1 MHILKV
7 LKKNYGSRLRVKDV
21 PEFKIYIIE
30 TLKFYLHHKILFY
43 LTRYIVRTCFVSI
56 SFGHFLAKCLEI
68 RGIFIFLVKAMLK
81 SLQLMR
87 MRC

>member
-7 LKKNYGSRLRVKDV
+7 RIFFYGLRLRVKDV

-56 SFGHFLAKCLEI
+56 SFDHFLAKSLEI
-68 RGIFIFLVKAMLK
+68 GVFFTFLLKAMLK
-81 SLQLMR
+81 CLQLMR